1 MQKDSITGYL
11 DKPSVIYLILQWV
24 TQKRRGLIIAT
35 KTWANKNGSGRP
47 NVEFWHSAEAE
58 AFGKKPKHSAEYS
71 AEYFYINKSS
81 FWASDKEFFKA

>member
-1 MQKDSITGYL
+1 MASE
-11 DKPSVIYLILQWV
+11 
-24 TQKRRGLIIAT
+24 
-35 KTWANKNGSGRP
+35 RP

-58 AFGKKPKHSAEYS
+58 PFGKKPKHSAEYS

>member
-1 MQKDSITGYL
+1 MVHPVKYKSIMRNSL
-11 DKPSVIYLILQWV
+11 SLLSPKVL
-24 TQKRRGLIIAT
+24 KA
-35 KTWANKNGSGRP
+35 SGRP

-58 AFGKKPKHSAEYS
+58 PFGKKPKHSAEYS